1 MDDPLLKN
9 QAGGSPIDE
18 SPLASGLYEAGITND
33 QLNAVGIFFNDVYEK
48 VRNKKTRQVTR
59 NALTMLQGAIF
70 ALGSK
75 EENVEWKEHCS
86 SSLREIIHEW
96 DGNGHDFCG
105 EFREFY
111 PNSPKATDTE
121 AYKNF
126 KSYYGYFSGIG
137 HHNASGIMGSL
148 KSLKKDSTLKLED
161 CYKDEVFLES
171 VKGFFNL
178 AFEIIEFSKKSPSST
193 PAIQP

>member
-1 MDDPLLKN
+1 M
-9 QAGGSPIDE
+9 
-18 SPLASGLYEAGITND
+18 
-33 QLNAVGIFFNDVYEK
+33 
-48 VRNKKTRQVTR
+48 VRDKKERQVTR

-75 EENVEWKEHCS
+75 KENVEWKEHCA
-86 SSLREIIHEW
+86 SSLREIVHEW
-96 DGNGHDFCG
+96 HGNGQDFCG
-105 EFREFY
+105 EFREFF

-148 KSLKKDSTLKLED
+148 QNLKKDSTLKLED
-161 CYKDEVFLES
+161 CYKDDVFLES
-171 VKGFFNL
+171 VKGFFTVV
-178 AFEIIEFSKKSPSST
+178 FEVIEFSKIVPAT
-193 PAIQP
+193 PPTQP